1 MSGTEEG
8 GTQESVD
15 PLNPTMNHGLGLP
28 AKQPSEMVGQIKSRG
43 DSEAEQTEDSIFES
57 KDNSI
62 AVNLDGQVDYF

>member
-1 MSGTEEG
+1 VSGTEEG
-8 GTQESVD
+8 VTQESVD
-15 PLNPTMNHGLGLP
+15 PLNPTMNHGFGLP
-28 AKQPSEMVGQIKSRG
+28 TKQPSEMVGQIKSRV